1 MDNPPTIG
9 HRRKMREEAPM
20 AMPWRDRAGRFSA
33 LKALTLAALFVPA
46 LVLAA
51 QYLADALGARPITEL
66 IHGTGLW
73 AFRLLLVSLAIT
85 PLRQVLRLPR
95 LILVRRM
102 LGIATFCYAALHL
115 TLYAGD
121 EMFNLDLVL
130 TEILHRLYL
139 AIGAAALML
148 LLALAA
154 TSTDGMVQR
163 LGGKRWQ
170 ALQRS
175 VYVIALLATL
185 HFFMQSKI
193 DESEPTVM
201 AGLLLWLMGYRAL
214 AWRGGVTLATA
225 RAALA
230 GLSLAAALL
239 TALGEA
245 GFFGLFTGI
254 PASLVFAADLSLAAG
269 PRPAW
274 IVLAA
279 GLALTLLAGLREA
292 QAPPL
297 PRGA

>member
-1 MDNPPTIG
+1 
-9 HRRKMREEAPM
+9 M
-20 AMPWRDRAGRFSA
+20 AMPWRDRAGRLSG
-33 LKALTLAALFVPA
+33 LKALTLAALFAPA

-51 QYLADALGARPITEL
+51 EYLEDALGARPVTEL

-214 AWRGGVTLATA
+214 VWRGGMALATT
-225 RAALA
+225 RPTLVVLSAAT
-230 GLSLAAALL
+230 ALL

-254 PASLVFAADLSLAAG
+254 PASLVLAANLSLATG

-279 GLALTLLAGLREA
+279 GLALALLAGLREA
-292 QAPPL
+292 QTPPVARAL
-297 PRGA
+297 RS